1 MNRVELKEWAKQKI
15 SGNIGNIFIGIGII
29 FAISLLFSF
38 GVGIV
43 QIIFGETSFITFI
56 VSLVV
61 EFLLVPLQIGLNG
74 YMMGFVQND
83 TFNRDAIFAPY
94 DDTFKIIGASILM
107 SFVIMIG
114 FIFFIIP
121 GIYLAF
127 SYALVPYLLVTNKD
141 LSITETLELSRKM
154 MNGHKLDLF
163 VLGISFL
170 GWMLL
175 IPCTFGIILIWLY
188 PYMMTATTKF
198 FVDIIDSYNE

>member
-29 FAISLLFSF
+29 FAISLLFSL

-107 SFVIMIG
+107 SFVIMVG

-175 IPCTFGIILIWLY
+175 VPCTFGIILIWLY

>member
-1 MNRVELKEWAKQKI
+1 
-15 SGNIGNIFIGIGII
+15 
-29 FAISLLFSF
+29 
-38 GVGIV
+38 
-43 QIIFGETSFITFI
+43 
-56 VSLVV
+56 
-61 EFLLVPLQIGLNG
+61 
-74 YMMGFVQND
+74 
-83 TFNRDAIFAPY
+83 
-94 DDTFKIIGASILM
+94 
-107 SFVIMIG
+107 MIG

-175 IPCTFGIILIWLY
+175 VPCTFGIILIWLY

>member
-94 DDTFKIIGASILM
+94 DDTFKIIGSSILM
-107 SFVIMIG
+107 SFVIMVG

-175 IPCTFGIILIWLY
+175 VPCTFGIILIWLY

>member
-29 FAISLLFSF
+29 FVISLLFSF

-43 QIIFGETSFITFI
+43 QIIFGEKSFITFI
-56 VSLVV
+56 VSLIV

-107 SFVIMIG
+107 SFVVMIG

-198 FVDIIDSYNE
+198 FVDIIDSYDE

>member
-38 GVGIV
+38 GVEIV

-107 SFVIMIG
+107 SFVIMVG

-175 IPCTFGIILIWLY
+175 VPCTFGIILIWLY

>member
-107 SFVIMIG
+107 SFVIMVG
-114 FIFFIIP
+114 FIFFIVP

-170 GWMLL
+170 GWMVLV
-175 IPCTFGIILIWLY
+175 PCTFGIILIWLY

>member
-107 SFVIMIG
+107 SFVIMVG

-175 IPCTFGIILIWLY
+175 VPCTFGIILIWLY
-188 PYMMTATTKF
+188 PYMMTATAKF

>member
-127 SYALVPYLLVTNKD
+127 SYELVPYLLVTNKD

-175 IPCTFGIILIWLY
+175 VPCTFGIILIWLY

>member
-29 FAISLLFSF
+29 FAISLLFSL

-107 SFVIMIG
+107 SFVIMVG

-175 IPCTFGIILIWLY
+175 VPCTFGIILIWLY

-198 FVDIIDSYNE
+198 FTDIIDSYNE

>member
-94 DDTFKIIGASILM
+94 DDTFKIIGAYILM

-175 IPCTFGIILIWLY
+175 VPCTFGIILIWLY

>member
-175 IPCTFGIILIWLY
+175 VPCTFGIILIWLY

>member
-1 MNRVELKEWAKQKI
+1 MNRVELKEWVKQKI

-107 SFVIMIG
+107 SFVIMVG

-175 IPCTFGIILIWLY
+175 VPCTFGIILIWLY